1 MAAGKLKL
9 PGPQATVNQFFDVL
23 PEGTRVLIGYSGGLD
38 SHALL
43 HAAVSA
49 NSRRS
54 DVSLEAVHVDHG
66 LQEQSRSWAQH
77 CAQVCEKYGIHLNTV
92 EADVAN
98 KYAESV
104 QKNGLEAAAREA
116 RYQAFQKGMRQGD
129 FVLLA
134 QHADDQAETFL
145 LQALRGSGPD
155 GLSAMQPR
163 RKFGDGLLCRPLLSC
178 TRKELEAF
186 ARREKLDYVT
196 DNSNTDTR
204 FDRNFLRHEIMP
216 LLAKRW
222 PSSNQTLARS
232 ASRCH
237 AASNLLLGLAASD
250 LVGSKQEGALELD
263 TRLLLELPLER
274 RFNALRLW
282 VRHRGY
288 RLPSLKMLR
297 HVDSDL
303 LQSAAEA
310 GVVGCPEYEFRRYRH
325 TLYLMDP
332 RPRLQAGFEHAWPAH
347 INSLNIPEINVELRR
362 AELEQLGVFVPAG
375 ASVSVRSRRGGE
387 LIPMGNPV
395 IHKSVKKLLQE
406 AQVPPWQR
414 ASYPLIYVDDELAA
428 VWQVAVAARYRES
441 VT

>member
-1 MAAGKLKL
+1 MVAGKLKL
-9 PGPQATVNQFFDVL
+9 PGPQATVNQFVDVL

-38 SHALL
+38 SHVLL

-54 DVSLEAVHVDHG
+54 DVSVEAVHIDHG
-66 LQEQSRSWAQH
+66 LQPESKSWAQH
-77 CAQVCEKYGIHLNTV
+77 CSRICRNLGIELTIFD
-92 EADVAN
+92 ADVAN
-98 KYAESV
+98 KYADSI

-116 RYQAFQKGMRQGD
+116 RYQAYSDAMRQGD

-163 RKFGDGLLCRPLLSC
+163 RKFGGGLLCRPLLSC
-178 TRKELEAF
+178 TRSELEFF
-186 ARREKLDYVT
+186 AEREQLDYVT
-196 DNSNTDTR
+196 DGSNADTR

-216 LLAKRW
+216 LLAQRW

-250 LVGSKQEGALELD
+250 LVGSKREGATELD
-263 TRLLLELPLER
+263 TALLLKLPLER

-297 HVDSDL
+297 QVESDL

-310 GVVGCPEYEFRRYRH
+310 GVVGCPEYEFRRYRN

-332 RPRLQAGFEHAWPAH
+332 RPRQQAGFEHSWPAH
-347 INSLNIPEINVELRR
+347 LETLHIPELNVRLQRSELDR
-362 AELEQLGVFVPAG
+362 LGISVPEG
-375 ASVSVRSRRGGE
+375 CTVSVRSRRGGE
-387 LIPMGNPV
+387 LIPVGNPV

-414 ASYPLIYVDDELAA
+414 ASYPLVYVDGDLAA
-428 VWQVAVAARYRES
+428 VWHVAVAARFREP

>member
-1 MAAGKLKL
+1 MVAGKLKL

-23 PEGTRVLIGYSGGLD
+23 PEGTRVIVGYSGGLD

-54 DVSLEAVHVDHG
+54 DVSVEALHVDHG
-66 LQEQSRSWAQH
+66 IQPQSKAWARH
-77 CAQVCEKYGIHLNTV
+77 CLKICEKLGVELKTV
-92 EADVAN
+92 EADVTN
-98 KYAESV
+98 SYADSV
-104 QKNGLEAAAREA
+104 KKSGLEAAAREA
-116 RYQAFQKGMRQGD
+116 RYQAFSDSMRQGD

-178 TRKELEAF
+178 TRKELEDF
-186 ARREKLDYVT
+186 AEREKLDYVN
-196 DNSNTDTR
+196 DDSNADTR

-216 LLAKRW
+216 LLAQRW

-250 LVGSKQEGALELD
+250 LVGAKQDGATELD
-263 TRLLLELPLER
+263 TRLLLKLPLER

-297 HVDSDL
+297 QVETDL

-310 GVVGCPEYEFRRYRH
+310 GVVRCPDFEFRRYRN

-332 RPRLQAGFEHAWPAH
+332 RPQQQVGFDYQWPAH
-347 INSLNIPEINVELRR
+347 LESLSIPEINVQLKRSDLASLGVTVPDG
-362 AELEQLGVFVPAG
+362 AEL
-375 ASVSVRSRRGGE
+375 SVRSRRGGE
-387 LIPMGNPV
+387 LIPVGNPV

-414 ASYPLIYVDDELAA
+414 ASYPLVYVDDELAA
-428 VWQVAVAARYRES
+428 VWQVAVAARYREP